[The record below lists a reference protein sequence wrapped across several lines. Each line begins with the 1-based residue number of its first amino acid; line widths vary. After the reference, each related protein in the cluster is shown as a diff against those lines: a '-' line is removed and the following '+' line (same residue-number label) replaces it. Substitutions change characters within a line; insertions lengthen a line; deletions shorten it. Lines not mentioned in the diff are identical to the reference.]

1 MADEAGE
8 LARAEAAVG
17 LAREPAALFDRRV
30 GVFSALRLLL
40 VGCCA
45 AGAVSGRINRGLARA
60 ELRGCRRVWAR
71 APCCVRVRR
80 ARAPHPSLGTS
91 PGKNLLGEC
100 TQCGLP
106 RAKQAVHAAAQLLPS
121 DLRPGQGLQAWRQA
135 SAPLSKCSKSSPDT
149 SAQISIFSGLTAACR
164 ATDQASAQLHRI
176 ASTAC
181 G

>member
-30 GVFSALRLLL
+30 GVFSELRLLL

-71 APCCVRVRR
+71 HLVVFAYGEL
-80 ARAPHPSLGTS
+80 ARLIHHWEHR
-91 PGKNLLGEC
+91 PGK
-100 TQCGLP
+100 
-106 RAKQAVHAAAQLLPS
+106 
-121 DLRPGQGLQAWRQA
+121 
-135 SAPLSKCSKSSPDT
+135 
-149 SAQISIFSGLTAACR
+149 IF
-164 ATDQASAQLHRI
+164 
-176 ASTAC
+176 
-181 G
+181 